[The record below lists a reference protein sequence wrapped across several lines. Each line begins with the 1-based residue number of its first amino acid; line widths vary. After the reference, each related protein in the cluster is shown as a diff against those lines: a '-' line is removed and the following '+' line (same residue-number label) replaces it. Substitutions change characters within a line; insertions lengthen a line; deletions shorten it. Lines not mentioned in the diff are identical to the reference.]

1 MSCLKENQMTLD
13 EQVIFVEK
21 VNYTGGFKLELE
33 FNDKTSQIIDFYPFL
48 SGSRNP
54 LIRKYLS
61 PDEFVKFEI
70 DDGDLE
76 WNDYDLCFPVADLYE
91 NNIRP

>member
-1 MSCLKENQMTLD
+1 M
-13 EQVIFVEK
+13 
-21 VNYTGGFKLELE
+21 
-33 FNDKTSQIIDFYPFL
+33 
-48 SGSRNP
+48 
-54 LIRKYLS
+54 KYNL
-61 PDEFVKFEI
+61 